1 MSTNLAQFAAECRRL
16 LKAEPGPAGRRKV
29 CDLLARSLKDDD
41 FVGDVV
47 NDATP
52 ERKVMYEDPELG
64 FCILGHRYEGEKKNV
79 PPHDHGPSWAIY
91 GQARGETLMTD
102 FDLLEPATEAKPGKA
117 RPAREYSITRGMAHL
132 YNEGELHAPT
142 RNGPT
147 RLVRI
152 EGMNMDRVKRLKFE
166 VA

>member
-1 MSTNLAQFAAECRRL
+1 MSTDLAGFAAECRSL
-16 LKAEPGPAGRRKV
+16 LQAEPGPGGRRKV
-29 CDLLARSLKDDD
+29 CALLTQALKERE
-41 FVGDVV
+41 FVEQVV

-64 FCILGHRYEGEKKNV
+64 FCILGHRFEGEKKDV

-102 FDLLEPATEAKPGKA
+102 FALVEPASEAKPGKA
-117 RPAREYSITRGMAHL
+117 RAVRDYSITPGMAHF

-152 EGMNMDRVKRLKFE
+152 EGMNMDKVKRLKFE
-166 VA
+166 LA

>member
-1 MSTNLAQFAAECRRL
+1 MSTDLARFAAECRTL

-29 CDLLARSLKDDD
+29 CGLLEQALKQPEFVQAVVDD
-41 FVGDVV
+41 GS
-47 NDATP
+47 P

-102 FDLLEPATEAKPGKA
+102 FELLEPATRDKPGKA
-117 RPAREYSITRGMAHL
+117 RAVRDYSITPGMAHL

-152 EGMNMDRVKRLKFE
+152 EGTNMDQVKRLKFE
-166 VA
+166 LA